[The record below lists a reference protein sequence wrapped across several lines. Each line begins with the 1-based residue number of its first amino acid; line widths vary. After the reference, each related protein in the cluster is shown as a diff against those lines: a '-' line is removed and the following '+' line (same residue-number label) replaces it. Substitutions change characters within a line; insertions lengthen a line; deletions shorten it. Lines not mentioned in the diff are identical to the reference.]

1 MTPIEAM
8 AKAHWAE
15 SENCQ
20 WEHLLPEDRAHMVAM
35 MRAALLALAEVEL
48 PESAKHAGTRGGF
61 AAMMA
66 MDDHKTFED
75 ARPVVSE
82 HVFRA
87 IIRSLAED
95 GEG

>member
-35 MRAALLALAEVEL
+35 MRAALLALAEV
-48 PESAKHAGTRGGF
+48 TRNETLR
-61 AAMMA
+61 AML
-66 MDDHKTFED
+66 
-75 ARPVVSE
+75 
-82 HVFRA
+82 
-87 IIRSLAED
+87 RSLAED
-95 GEG
+95 GEA